1 MIPNREVALNAWIM
15 LWWWGVTQ
23 VLLALREEELAVH
36 CGLVLVKNK
45 DVIRSSET
53 SRAAAGNGEAPHS
66 TVPLLLFAVIFFN
79 KKNET
84 LKTTF

>member
-1 MIPNREVALNAWIM
+1 M

-53 SRAAAGNGEAPHS
+53 SRAAAGMVKHH
-66 TVPLLLFAVIFFN
+66 TQLYLCFFLQLFFLI
-79 KKNET
+79 KKMRH
-84 LKTTF
+84 